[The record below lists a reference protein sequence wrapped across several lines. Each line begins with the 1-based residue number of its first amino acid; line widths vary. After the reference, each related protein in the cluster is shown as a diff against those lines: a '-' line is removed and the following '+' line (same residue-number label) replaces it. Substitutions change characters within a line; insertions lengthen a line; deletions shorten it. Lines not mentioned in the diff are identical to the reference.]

1 MEETKKQHNASRN
14 NFLYITAFFA
24 LVLATWTGFLFAP
37 KPTTIELPT
46 AYGSYDLSDYSFE
59 DAVYRT
65 ESAAWDSWP
74 YQLYTP
80 EDFANGNV
88 RSQPRFLD
96 KSEVMSTSHATYAIR
111 LTLPADTYYG
121 ISMTTAEYAMRIYID
136 GNEIDSVGIPGSTRE
151 DTEHRSLE
159 RTYYFSPQSDTV
171 TIIVQT
177 ANFVHDVGSGAPAFI
192 IGSAENITARN
203 NVDIA
208 VSFLIVGCLMAAFLH
223 HVGLFCL
230 NRSRR
235 IELIFAFC
243 CLLLALMNKKLI
255 LMLWPNY
262 IFSVAI
268 RIEYVI
274 HFLTFALLIL
284 FLECLHPKL
293 MHKAVTRAYYALTG
307 LYLLT
312 LILDTTIFT
321 RLIVGFQTASIFI
334 IGYVFVRL
342 AMSLRGGRLQNYLS
356 FAGVV
361 VLGLLGANDIL
372 YYRNIVIIPPISGQF
387 FMAPIGMV
395 FFTFCYSLAMSA
407 GHAETEKAMLEAQA
421 NERQLAN
428 ENAMLDHMN
437 ILKEKLMSTI
447 SHEARTPL
455 AVLASYAG
463 LVAMELRDKGM
474 DEQTTADLDTIAF
487 EAKRVANL
495 IDSMKRMTLSSEQP
509 QERIC
514 LDIGEV
520 ARQTAQLYMPI
531 LERSGIVL
539 DIQLAEHL
547 PPLLGSSAELTQV
560 LFNLL
565 QNARNHTE
573 SGSVAISVEHDN
585 DSITAYITDTGTGI
599 EPRLIPDIFERGVKG
614 HNGGSGIG
622 LAVCNEIVTAHGGT
636 IQIESELGKGT
647 KVIVVFPAYKGDYD
661 NGQ

>member
-1 MEETKKQHNASRN
+1 MDKKKKQRNTSRN
-14 NFLYITAFFA
+14 DFLYITAFFA
-24 LVLATWTGFLFAP
+24 LVLVTWTGFQFAP
-37 KPTTIELPT
+37 KPTTIELPPAT
-46 AYGSYDLSDYSFE
+46 GAYNLSDFSFE
-59 DAVYRT
+59 GTVYHVSST
-65 ESAAWDSWP
+65 AWESWP
-74 YQLYTP
+74 YQLYSP
-80 EDFANGNV
+80 EDFANGSV
-88 RSQPRFLD
+88 AEPSQFLD
-96 KSEVMSTSHATYAIR
+96 KSESMSTSYATHAIR
-111 LTLPADTYYG
+111 LALPANHYYG
-121 ISMTTAEYAMRIYID
+121 ISLTTSEYAMRIYMD
-136 GNEIDSVGIPGSTRE
+136 GHEIDSVGSPGRTRE
-151 DTEHRSLE
+151 ETEHRTLE
-159 RTYYFSPQSDTV
+159 RTYYFSPNGDTV
-171 TIIVQT
+171 TILVQT
-177 ANFVHDVGSGAPAFI
+177 ANFAHEAGSGAPTI
-192 IGSAENITARN
+192 ILGSAESITRRN
-203 NVDIA
+203 NVDTA
-208 VSFLIVGCLMAAFLH
+208 VSFLIAGCLIATFLH
-223 HVGLFCL
+223 HLGLFFL
-230 NRSRR
+230 NRNRK

-255 LMLWPNY
+255 LMLWPTY
-262 IFSVAI
+262 VFSVAI
-268 RIEYVI
+268 RIEYII
-274 HFLTFALLIL
+274 HFLTFAFLVL
-284 FLECLHPKL
+284 FLEYLHPKL
-293 MHKAVTRAYYALTG
+293 MHKAVTCAYYALTG

-312 LILDTTIFT
+312 LVLDTTIFT

-372 YYRNIVIIPPISGQF
+372 YHRNIVIIPPISGQF

-395 FFTFCYSLAMSA
+395 FFTFCYSLAMSIE
-407 GHAETEKAMLEAQA
+407 HAETEKAMLEAQE
-421 NERQLAN
+421 NKRQLVS
-428 ENAMLDHMN
+428 ENAMLDRMN

-520 ARQTAQLYMPI
+520 VRQTAQLYLPI

-539 DIQLAEHL
+539 AIHTAEYL
-547 PPLLGSSAELTQV
+547 PPVLGSPAELTQV

-573 SGSVAISVEHDN
+573 SGSVTISVEHD
-585 DSITAYITDTGTGI
+585 DASVTAYITDTGTGI
-599 EPRLIPDIFERGVKG
+599 EPGLLPDIFERGVKG
-614 HNGGSGIG
+614 FDGGSGIG

-636 IQIESELGKGT
+636 IQIESEWGKGT
-647 KVIVVFPAYKGDYD
+647 RVIVVFPAYRGDCD
-661 NGQ
+661 DGE